1 MEDMKKDERL
11 EQEFRAYFDG
21 AEAPRC
27 DLSAAKEALGAR
39 RAQKR
44 RRWMAFASA
53 CACAL
58 LIGTVTAGA
67 VFAGTLHGGAPAGP
81 SAVPPD
87 GAEPVG
93 TRVTYASLA
102 AEYGA
107 IRGLAPFEWA
117 DNAQADYT
125 LYTAEDG
132 SPLRVEVRLRYLHG
146 FSHWEAEAYV
156 DLSGGTYSLP
166 QAERYASLE
175 ERGDA
180 LGHAYT
186 YAQRTAENGETVYD
200 AQLLGENVC
209 CVTLTSRDV
218 SDLSFLMR
226 LLAAGA

>member
-1 MEDMKKDERL
+1 MKKDERL

-67 VFAGTLHGGAPAGP
+67 VFAGTLHGGAPTGP

-93 TRVTYASLA
+93 TSVTYASLA

-117 DNAQADYT
+117 DNAQAEYT
-125 LYTAEDG
+125 LYTSEDG
-132 SPLRVEVRLRYLHG
+132 APLWIGIRLNYLHG

-180 LGHAYT
+180 LF
-186 YAQRTAENGETVYD
+186 
-200 AQLLGENVC
+200 QL
-209 CVTLTSRDV
+209 
-218 SDLSFLMR
+218 F
-226 LLAAGA
+226 